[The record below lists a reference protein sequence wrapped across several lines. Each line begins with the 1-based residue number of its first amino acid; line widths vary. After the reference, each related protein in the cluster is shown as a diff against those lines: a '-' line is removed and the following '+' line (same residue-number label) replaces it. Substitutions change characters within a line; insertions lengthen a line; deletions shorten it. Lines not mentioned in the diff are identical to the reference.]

1 MESSGRYS
9 EFRETA
15 LRYVAENMGADVD
28 SVRQA
33 LMADYAQ
40 NGVTLDEDGATR
52 EIVAKFAEEK
62 LFTDEATV
70 RRLLAEDRNLFQ
82 RIYDWIRDM
91 AGRLTGTSEESFLR
105 DAERLYAK
113 ALRETR
119 VETGR
124 GTQMLFAGKNARTA
138 NMQTLNRAR
147 ALEAS
152 GVKAK
157 DILRE
162 TGWFRGMDGKWR
174 FEIDDSAM
182 EYRANGDAR
191 LLEEGGYRRLN
202 ELTEKWVRNAEGG
215 AIR

>member
-1 MESSGRYS
+1 MPGIPNASRVSG
-9 EFRETA
+9 
-15 LRYVAENMGADVD
+15 GA
-28 SVRQA
+28 
-33 LMADYAQ
+33 
-40 NGVTLDEDGATR
+40 
-52 EIVAKFAEEK
+52 AKP
-62 LFTDEATV
+62 LH
-70 RRLLAEDRNLFQ
+70 

-113 ALRETR
+113 ALRETTA
-119 VETGR
+119 ESGR

-152 GVKAK
+152 GVKAE

-191 LLEEGGYRRLN
+191 LLEGS
-202 ELTEKWVRNAEGG
+202 G
-215 AIR
+215 AAA